1 MFVASTGD
9 NHIFSQNRYGR
20 ARSFC
25 YLAFDFPLFVSGS
38 MASHSLCHCRNKVLC
53 ILLFPSLN
61 ATSVKFCT
69 SVFICMRGFLSG
81 LLVHYPMYRQETEL
95 AWIRCLYLFVL
106 RVFEYFVQI
115 RFLEKG
121 LLSAV
126 NAVHESLFTICFE
139 YKEFKKII
147 TSFIAYFSAVNKL
160 MYAGSLNSFLNW
172 FPIMTNQ
179 VSRTGTNGVSVD
191 FGVIMKFFLIDV
203 LEVGWNNWLSNVWFI
218 ELMELWV

>member
-1 MFVASTGD
+1 MHAWFSVWSASSLPDIPTRDG
-9 NHIFSQNRYGR
+9 
-20 ARSFC
+20 AR
-25 YLAFDFPLFVSGS
+25 VNS
-38 MASHSLCHCRNKVLC
+38 MS
-53 ILLFPSLN
+53 
-61 ATSVKFCT
+61 
-69 SVFICMRGFLSG
+69 
-81 LLVHYPMYRQETEL
+81 
-95 AWIRCLYLFVL
+95 LFVL

-139 YKEFKKII
+139 SKEFKKII

-179 VSRTGTNGVSVD
+179 VSRTGTNGISVD
-191 FGVIMKFFLIDV
+191 FGVIMTFFLIDV